1 MAIFTPELCRFAL
14 TGSTEP
20 WAKACGRGHFG
31 DDWTPKTCDVHGENY
46 DNIYIYIMYVC
57 MYIYIYI
64 HMIYIYIC
72 VYVIIYRYCIW
83 TFWDLDGFGGFISLS
98 DKPDMR
104 FDQHLFATLLRLNRG
119 FSCETALLNRRIGRS
134 FRLVA
139 GSFVP
144 ICHMFYLRIDV
155 RLFLSACGSL
165 FHPHLPFLF
174 RDRHQPPS
182 QSPQR
187 PRDPVVR
194 IAGGHFSCIQSWIVV
209 MDLYTCWH
217 GLSPFLQMIY
227 LNIYLWL
234 C

>member
-1 MAIFTPELCRFAL
+1 
-14 TGSTEP
+14 
-20 WAKACGRGHFG
+20 
-31 DDWTPKTCDVHGENY
+31 
-46 DNIYIYIMYVC
+46 MYVC
-57 MYIYIYI
+57 TYIYIYI
-64 HMIYIYIC
+64 YTYEIYIY